1 SFYAELADRLSAGGE
16 LAEDEV
22 GEYFQ
27 TNEDVMHFALV
38 LQNRMAQKP
47 TAAGWLMLSNIYAN
61 MGAFEQAKEAGY
73 AAFAHDDSLDNQMW
87 LAQIALQEN
96 GGALNAE
103 AFMHIR
109 SVIHAAPE
117 RNNAWLTLA
126 MAATEAKDYDLAEE
140 AWLELYRRNKGNVET
155 EALFERSLQHVR
167 EQREIHAKYSQIQV
181 RVEADATIAAGGS
194 LFVFL
199 RYEGSAGQPLAAR
212 RVLAS
217 KLPMTVTIN
226 RSDWLSDYPNENSP
240 NVVVGARYNQSAS
253 RNVSDAAIVTE
264 MMPWRQGDVTVV
276 TLQEAQ

>member
-1 SFYAELADRLSAGGE
+1 AYVMPVLFLLAVGLWMLWRWLREARLQSFQLPKAAVWGVLVALALGAGLYAFVGYQQGTKELLESRSFYAAVADGLSAGGE

-22 GEYFQ
+22 GDYFQ
-27 TNEDVMHFALV
+27 TNEDVMHFAL
-38 LQNRMAQKP
+38 LLPNRMAQKP

-109 SVIHAAPE
+109 SVINAAPE

-181 RVEADATIAAGGS
+181 RVEADETIAAGGS

-199 RYEGSAGQPLAAR
+199 RYE
-212 RVLAS
+212 
-217 KLPMTVTIN
+217 
-226 RSDWLSDYPNENSP
+226 
-240 NVVVGARYNQSAS
+240 
-253 RNVSDAAIVTE
+253 
-264 MMPWRQGDVTVV
+264 
-276 TLQEAQ
+276 